1 VKNDAPVHSSPRIGR
16 LLLTALALVLFAPAP
31 ARGQDD
37 PLDRPEASDPPAD
50 PEDCLSCHRFPGLAR
65 LDDDTGELRLFFTS
79 ARHYARMEGPHS
91 RLPCTGCHERGQV
104 ETIPHEQV
112 QPVSCTQECHLVT
125 ASGGAVTF
133 SHAALAERLETS
145 VHTEQAFGEL
155 DFGRPLLRE
164 GQSSC
169 LYCHDQPVFREP
181 EAVASSHRGLDV
193 ATRCSTCHTE
203 ELAVDADYYV
213 CHTTSRLQPARPM
226 RESAQVCAVCHGDP
240 ALNEQMELHDAV
252 ASYFKS
258 FHGKAGLLGESETA
272 VCVDCHATETGDAHL
287 MLDAEAEDSPLHPD
301 NLATTC
307 RTVGCHPSAAPKMGA
322 ASVHLDI
329 DPDAKTVEYWLTA
342 AFIALNVGV
351 LAQYFL
357 LVILELLSIV
367 LRRQSQH
374 HRKMV
379 ALAKTLQAHP
389 EGAER
394 LSRMT
399 VHQRF
404 QHWVFV
410 LMFIL
415 LVLTGMPLKFAA
427 TPSMQWLVSLFGGVD
442 VARVLHRGAGIL
454 LIASFLYHLAYI
466 GVLWMREV
474 RARRAAEPGLGL
486 LKGAFLVAWSSP
498 MMLRPQDIK
507 DFTHLFLHLF
517 GIRKDRPLHGR
528 YHFTQKAEYW
538 ALFWGMATIGIS
550 GALLW
555 TAGQSSGLLGGR
567 ALNFA
572 IIVHTYEAF
581 LAFLSVSVL
590 HLFAVVFSP
599 AVFPLSRA
607 SLSGVM
613 PAEEMAEAHEGYLM
627 EVAQDLGIDVPAPPA
642 PTGWRHLLRQ
652 LIRRTYA
659 AALLV
664 AVCLLCFYSLSWLA
678 KQWFG
683 LAPAPDEV
691 RDVALRIDMDD
702 LEGAERQSRYER
714 GPLAHFHVIPAWYSE
729 DVSNGCTSAG
739 CHEVL
744 PHGERRE
751 DRAFLN
757 MHTTFVD
764 CQVCHLQEAPS
775 PGELGW
781 VSLEDRSGRE
791 PPAVLRLAALLEP
804 AVPSGEE
811 GRRAL
816 DRELRRLLDVA
827 IEESG
832 GDPEL
837 ELWALQLETTHP
849 DGTLY
854 AAYLRQIRQGLG
866 LHGHGEYG
874 AKLGVPGRR
883 YTLDG
888 AAARAAHTLRTE
900 GETLTDADK
909 EPLVDAVHE
918 GFVRPNVQCTR
929 CHAEE
934 PDLVDF
940 EQLGYSP
947 RHADSLRGNAIV
959 RQSESVER
967 GETFYLPGLLKPT
980 LPGEQDDDS
989 AEPEAP

>member
-1 VKNDAPVHSSPRIGR
+1 MQTRERIETILVIALAALLGAPVG
-16 LLLTALALVLFAPAP
+16 LAQA
-31 ARGQDD
+31 DD
-37 PLDRPEASDPPAD
+37 RASLEQPEASDPPAD

-65 LDDDTGELRLFFTS
+65 LDDETGELRLFFTS

-91 RLPCTGCHERGQV
+91 RLPCTGCHERSQV
-104 ETIPHEQV
+104 ETIPHEAV
-112 QPVSCTQECHLVT
+112 EPVSCTQECHLVT
-125 ASGGAVTF
+125 ASGGAITF
-133 SHAALAERLETS
+133 SHDALSERLETS
-145 VHTEQAFGEL
+145 VHTAEAFGEL

-164 GQSSC
+164 GQSTC

-181 EAVASSHRGLDV
+181 DMLASSHRGVDV
-193 ATRCSTCHTE
+193 GARCATCHTE

-213 CHTTSRLQPARPM
+213 RHTTSRLQSARPM

-240 ALNEQMELHDAV
+240 DLNEQMGLHDAV

-258 FHGKAGLLGESETA
+258 FHGKAGLLGKGETA

-287 MLDAEAEDSPLHPD
+287 MMDAEAENSPLHPD

-307 RTVGCHPSAAPKMGA
+307 RTVGCHPSAAPRMGA

-329 DPDAKTVEYWLTA
+329 DPDKKSVEYWLTA

-357 LVILELLSIV
+357 LVIMELLSIV
-367 LRRQSQH
+367 LRRQSAH

-404 QHWVFV
+404 QHWIFV

-427 TPSMQWLVSLFGGVD
+427 TPSMQWLVAVFGGVNT
-442 VARVLHRGAGIL
+442 ARVLHRAAGIV
-454 LIASFLYHLAYI
+454 LIASFTWHLAYL
-466 GVLWMREV
+466 GVLWLRAIEAKREM
-474 RARRAAEPGLGL
+474 EPGRGF
-486 LKGAFLVAWSSP
+486 LKTALLVAWTSP

-517 GIRKDRPLHGR
+517 GFKKDRPLHGR

-555 TAGQSSGLLGGR
+555 TAGWSSGLLGGR

-613 PAEEMAEAHEGYLM
+613 PPEETAEAHEGHLM
-627 EVAQDLGIDVPAPPA
+627 QVAQDLGIDVPTPAAPS
-642 PTGWRHLLRQ
+642 GFRHLLRQ

-659 AALLV
+659 ACLLV
-664 AVCLLCFYSLSWLA
+664 AVCLLCFVSLTWLA

-683 LAPAPDEV
+683 VGPAPDEV
-691 RDVALRIDMDD
+691 RDVALRIDMSD
-702 LEGAERQSRYER
+702 LEGAERQSRHER

-729 DVSNGCTSAG
+729 DVANGCTASG
-739 CHEVL
+739 CHQVL
-744 PHGERRE
+744 PHGERKE

-764 CQVCHLQEAPS
+764 CQVCHLEVAPT

-781 VSLEDRSGRE
+781 VTLEDRSGRE
-791 PPAVLRLAALLEP
+791 APAVLQLAALLEP
-804 AVPSGEE
+804 AVPSEAE
-811 GRRAL
+811 GRLIL
-816 DRELRRLLDVA
+816 DRELRRLLTVA
-827 IEESG
+827 IDESG

-837 ELWALQLETTHP
+837 ELWALQLDTAHP
-849 DGTLY
+849 DGELY
-854 AAYLRQIRQGLG
+854 ASYLREIRQGLG

-874 AKLGVPGRR
+874 AKLGIPGRR
-883 YTLDG
+883 FTLDAEG
-888 AAARAAHTLRTE
+888 ERAAESLR
-900 GETLTDADK
+900 GGGADLAKDEK
-909 EPLVDAVHE
+909 EPLVEVVHR
-918 GFVRPNVQCTR
+918 GFVRPDVQCTR
-929 CHAEE
+929 CHADES
-934 PDLVDF
+934 DLVDF

-967 GETFYLPGLLKPT
+967 GETFYLPGLLTPT
-980 LPGEQDDDS
+980 LPEEQDDDS
-989 AEPEAP
+989 GAEPAEAP